1 MPYQSRPNTS
11 KNRSKSSPQTN
22 KPSKFGQK
30 GSRDFQKTENFTPRF
45 GTQAPKRTGKFRKVY
60 KNDRRNQDNFVEG
73 AKSSVAFQKNDK
85 KDFVKPKFG
94 KISPSEKQENYSGD
108 GEEKRRRSN
117 KNTWQTGRII
127 EKRLAGKDVGKFVKS
142 SGQKSGGKYEQLDSR
157 KTKKIRNTHSKKQI
171 EITESVET
179 EQNLETGNKKVFPK
193 NSTNFSPRFKNDK
206 SFSKNPRREKIGS
219 ETGKFHKNIQKLG
232 DKKFHK
238 NREMEDLEKEFD
250 LEDGLKNEFQN
261 ENGDVKLL
269 QKSLR
274 QSLKI
279 IAKNAKNQTV
289 QSKME
294 NYDSAMAM
302 EINPQKYE
310 NTKTDEAKRAHKNAL
325 KIKKL
330 LKKQTQKVKTQKF
343 LESKFK

>member
-1 MPYQSRPNTS
+1 M
-11 KNRSKSSPQTN
+11 
-22 KPSKFGQK
+22 
-30 GSRDFQKTENFTPRF
+30 
-45 GTQAPKRTGKFRKVY
+45 
-60 KNDRRNQDNFVEG
+60 
-73 AKSSVAFQKNDK
+73 
-85 KDFVKPKFG
+85 
-94 KISPSEKQENYSGD
+94 
-108 GEEKRRRSN
+108 
-117 KNTWQTGRII
+117 
-127 EKRLAGKDVGKFVKS
+127 AGKDVGKFVKS

-157 KTKKIRNTHSKKQI
+157 KTKKIRNTHAKKQI

-219 ETGKFHKNIQKLG
+219 ETGKFHKNC
-232 DKKFHK
+232 
-238 NREMEDLEKEFD
+238 EMEDLEKEFD

-343 LESKFK
+343 